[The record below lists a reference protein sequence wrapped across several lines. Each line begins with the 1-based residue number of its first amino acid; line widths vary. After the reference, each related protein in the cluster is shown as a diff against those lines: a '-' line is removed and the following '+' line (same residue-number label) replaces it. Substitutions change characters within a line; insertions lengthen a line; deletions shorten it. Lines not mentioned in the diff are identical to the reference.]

1 MRGLGGWLAVRTLNG
16 ALGEGFQIRVDDSAL
31 VILIDPDK
39 LPQDWDAGCDAA
51 ERFVAIAAPDAT
63 ARQNRRFGL
72 LLPLAVD
79 PNRPLI
85 VLIHGLDGDGS
96 CCADLGNLLE
106 RDGHQVAFFSYP
118 ADQPLDR
125 SATLLSDRLAV
136 LHKNFPGMRIDLV
149 TQSMGGLIARQ
160 WVEGPEYCGGVDRLI
175 MIAPPNDGSVW
186 SRFSLLM
193 KLAVNASDW
202 WNDPQWNPAW
212 MFTQGITQAGRDLE
226 PGSRFLTEL
235 NSHPRRSGIK
245 YTIIAGDQPLA
256 FRIAAQTTAFGD
268 RLLDDV
274 LPDSGIW
281 RHIDSAIDGQIQRLE
296 ERTGQSDGPV
306 SLDSARLAGVDDF
319 VIVPAD
325 HIALYKCVQGRAPAS
340 WPIIQ
345 ERLDE
350 HRHGG

>member
-1 MRGLGGWLAVRTLNG
+1 
-16 ALGEGFQIRVDDSAL
+16 
-31 VILIDPDK
+31 
-39 LPQDWDAGCDAA
+39 
-51 ERFVAIAAPDAT
+51 
-63 ARQNRRFGL
+63 
-72 LLPLAVD
+72 
-79 PNRPLI
+79 
-85 VLIHGLDGDGS
+85 
-96 CCADLGNLLE
+96 
-106 RDGHQVAFFSYP
+106 
-118 ADQPLDR
+118 
-125 SATLLSDRLAV
+125 
-136 LHKNFPGMRIDLV
+136 MRIDLV

-235 NSHPRRSGIK
+235 NSHPRRSEIR